1 MKRMALVFVLVVFLI
16 SGCASTKLIVERTDN
31 KPITLEQI
39 ADDRNVCHNVVWKK
53 IMDND
58 IRLNTKNVYVL
69 MSCGGTDMVPC
80 DHLHD
85 FTILGAGNVSGSYND
100 YYVTQENYSKEFKEC
115 LVGKGYRIL
124 SE

>member
-1 MKRMALVFVLVVFLI
+1 MLQRHKFFVGFSSSNHFKERICMKRMALVFVLVVFLV

-39 ADDRNVCHNVVWKK
+39 ADDRNVCHNVVRKK

-58 IRLNTKNVYVL
+58 IRLNTKNVYVV

-80 DHLHD
+80 DHL
-85 FTILGAGNVSGSYND
+85 
-100 YYVTQENYSKEFKEC
+100 
-115 LVGKGYRIL
+115 
-124 SE
+124 